1 MSTIKGVDCIRI
13 QRYNENSNAGHNAQP
28 DMYTVTNARSLIY
41 IQSGV
46 QSIIFFY
53 TKLKLTS
60 LETRRCCRNYQLM
73 NEAEYLMKYYGDR
86 GGGSQWGGGSG

>member
-46 QSIIFFY
+46 QSMFNEQRPLIC
-53 TKLKLTS
+53 K
-60 LETRRCCRNYQLM
+60 RN
-73 NEAEYLMKYYGDR
+73 NEKA
-86 GGGSQWGGGSG
+86 